1 MAATEFA
8 ISAFVPYA
16 TTCGQAIST
25 NDAARGI
32 RHTRSNCVLC
42 GECRSS
48 MGRSSFQGRARNIP
62 RVHAV
67 HDPNHLMQ
75 TTVFDPKIPLRE
87 EARFQPDQ
95 YMAIISENGAKGEL
109 DTSHWDRRIVSEGNN
124 YHVGESRDLWFMSYY
139 LQTNRGGRGQMR
151 VKLLSRFR

>member
-1 MAATEFA
+1 M
-8 ISAFVPYA
+8 
-16 TTCGQAIST
+16 Q
-25 NDAARGI
+25 
-32 RHTRSNCVLC
+32 
-42 GECRSS
+42 
-48 MGRSSFQGRARNIP
+48 P
-62 RVHAV
+62 RVAKPYPLTTQPAAYVTRGAIVYCVENADHPWEDR
-67 HDPNHLMQ
+67 HFK

-139 LQTNRGGRGQMR
+139 LQANRGGRGQMR